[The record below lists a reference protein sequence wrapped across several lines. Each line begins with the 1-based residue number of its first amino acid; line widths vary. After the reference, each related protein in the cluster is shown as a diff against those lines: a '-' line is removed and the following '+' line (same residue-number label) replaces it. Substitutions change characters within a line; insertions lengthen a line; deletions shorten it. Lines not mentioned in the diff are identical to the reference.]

1 MKQLLLLII
10 VLLFFLSGSVITATA
25 QSLPSSVKESLNS
38 IVTVETEN
46 LKGNTV
52 SRGLGFFV
60 SANQVVTNLSNLT
73 GFARSE
79 NNGQLYVSI
88 VGKRTRHAVNGIS
101 VLGKTHEL
109 AILNVR
115 FPGIKPL
122 PINNAAQHNGTVYTI
137 SSTSI
142 SKVTKGI
149 VKGNSKNGD
158 YIRITNPISKKNTGG
173 PILNSKG
180 EVIGIGIQISE
191 LSNGF
196 IYDDG
201 SISINIGRNGDLS
214 INTVGGNDS
223 IIINNGGNNINIAGI
238 NITDSPF
245 AVSSNV
251 LKKLLTNPNSDPTNS
266 QRFQDII
273 NPRNTDSNRI
283 EKTFDV
289 NSGGRL
295 TLAIDSGEI
304 VVKTGI
310 QDKIDVRITKE
321 AKVSLEK
328 YQIILNDFK
337 VTFDHKGSN
346 LNIIGR
352 FQRGRN
358 YWQRELNN
366 IKIHFEVTVPK
377 KYGVDLDTQID
388 DISVDGVAGKLQA
401 KTSTGDIGVINVIG
415 PTQVHSSTG
424 DLRLE
429 RIKGSIS
436 GRSSTGDITLS
447 NCQGSIVAN
456 TSTGDI
462 HEHMP
467 TQLRHAWNMQTS
479 TGDIVL
485 ILLSNLTANIDV
497 QTSVGDIS
505 SDFPVLTTLNRKK
518 RVRGTINGG
527 GQLLRLQTSTG
538 DIRLR
543 SR

>member
-10 VLLFFLSGSVITATA
+10 VLLFFLSGPVRNATA

-38 IVTVETEN
+38 IVTVETED

-60 SANQVVTNLSNLT
+60 SPNQVLTNLSNLKY
-73 GFARSE
+73 FAQSE

-101 VLGKTHEL
+101 VLGKTHKL
-109 AILNVR
+109 AILNVTIPR
-115 FPGIKPL
+115 IKPL
-122 PINNAAQHNGTVYTI
+122 PINNTDQHSGTVYAI

-142 SKVTKGI
+142 SKVAKGI
-149 VKGNSKNGD
+149 VKGNSKNRD
-158 YIRITNPISKKNTGG
+158 YIRISNPISNKNTGG

-180 EVIGIGIQISE
+180 EVIGIGILISE

-196 IYDDG
+196 IYDDE
-201 SISINIGRNGDLS
+201 SISINIGKNGGLT
-214 INTVGGNDS
+214 INAVGGKNA
-223 IIINNGGNNINIAGI
+223 IIIKKDNTDINIA
-238 NITDSPF
+238 DSAF

-251 LKKLLTNPNSDPTNS
+251 IKNLLTKRISDSTNS
-266 QRFQDII
+266 QRLQDII
-273 NPRNTDSNRI
+273 NPRNPDSNRI
-283 EKTFDV
+283 VKTFDV
-289 NSGGRL
+289 NPGGRL

-366 IKIHFEVTVPK
+366 VKIHFEVTVPK
-377 KYGVDLDTQID
+377 KYGVDLNTPID
-388 DISVDGVAGKLQA
+388 DISVDGVAGELQA

-415 PTQVHSSTG
+415 PTQVHTSTG
-424 DLRLE
+424 DLRIE

-436 GRSSTGDITLS
+436 GRSSTGDITMS

-462 HEHMP
+462 HVHMP
-467 TQLRHAWNMQTS
+467 TQLRHAWNLQTS

-485 ILLSNLTANIDV
+485 TLLSNLTANIDV

-505 SDFPVLTTLNRKK
+505 SDFRVLTTLNRKK